1 MNIKKYLVTLE
12 ILFDLIALAHLLRF
26 IFDWEVVIQGFVV
39 PLWFSLIIIVIM
51 LLLARQA
58 FKLRNREL

>member
-1 MNIKKYLVTLE
+1 MNIKKYLLTLE

-26 IFDWEVVIQGFVV
+26 IFGWEVVIQGFVV
-39 PLWFSLIIIVIM
+39 PSWVSLVVFIVM

-58 FKLRNREL
+58 FKLRKDI